1 MRVSCFRSNYKNGFS
16 ENFFESIDNMSRAVD
31 TSDVILLQATDG
43 AFPNEGNHSLN
54 CFFSVHC

>member
-1 MRVSCFRSNYKNGFS
+1 
-16 ENFFESIDNMSRAVD
+16 MSRAVD

-54 CFFSVHC
+54 WFFLCIVKVENLATASKCFKSTLKKKNSDQF